1 MLDRKR
7 CLFVAA
13 FFREFFSSVEG
24 ARASIRAAS
33 QSSTTLVSE
42 VLSFISGTGVGIG
55 VASCAFGLG
64 ASASIMGAVPSSAS
78 VARYISSLLA
88 GFICDDK
95 LPNSQFINLI
105 DKVNNS
111 VLEDIVIHCG
121 IELFQAFQ
129 FQILLFTGNEINESI
144 LERLSRAAAWR
155 AKEYL
160 VRVSPPELSCDEMI
174 KAVLFGTL
182 DDTRYPHQLTFA
194 HNSQIIH
201 ANQVYEK
208 TAVLV
213 SPSLVFSYSQSC
225 IPEYGLRRPLLFER
239 DAFEGFPQGLS
250 YYVQGLDLF
259 PSQNLCPL
267 ASQQI
272 DFEREVE
279 LIKETISGMKL
290 ATKYDTNEIK
300 VLFTELLAE
309 FKQRRG
315 IGQSQGPDDGRG
327 GPGGHGGGSGGHG
340 GGSGGHGGGSGGHG
354 GGSGGHGGGSGGHG
368 DIVINISED
377 MDTSLSLSG
386 NKVSRH
392 SLSRKRRSDLP
403 TEANKKKRCIE
414 GKEKK
419 SQHFVDDGKLD
430 KVKSSVKVVHRLSST
445 NTQRV
450 YDKNLDLIYINSGLG
465 QTFVHEAVCN
475 FSYLKVSSLHIR
487 DNTMINLAD
496 HDGLTPLHY
505 ACTVGNLQMV
515 ELLYKCQANPNL
527 TDNLGNDALCYAAFN
542 GRLEIVKFLLTQG
555 YGFNL
560 GYKVTPLHLAA
571 LGGQVKTLEL
581 LFEKFSHCMKE
592 TSHDNNPISFA
603 IASGKRTVVDF
614 LIKKDRSLLD
624 KKDDTCVSPTIFAVL
639 HDQLEILKFLIKEG
653 ADISANDPDG
663 MNVLHYAVLSGK
675 SDIVSFLAK
684 NYPELIDVT
693 DRYAISPFG
702 YSMLMDMQSIREFLF
717 KQLFHSSR
725 GDLLSINTLGVI
737 VQHGHFALAEILLK
751 SSLQHMKRVNKDGM
765 TFLIMAILSSG
776 ELKLIEFLVKQDTNL
791 ISMPDSEGVTPI
803 YYAILFGRLKLV
815 QFLAR
820 QDPHLA
826 TSPDRDGIFPIDFA
840 AFLGNTRTVAFLSTL
855 HSGYECLEFLAQHY
869 PHLPTLCC
877 KQGRTFL
884 DLVGVCSE
892 LNLIKVLLKKR
903 PDLLR
908 AHDMYGMALI
918 HYSISFSRLEVV
930 EFLLNIQPGLIRFP
944 NKLGLIPIKF
954 AIFNNDLKMVS
965 FLSRKD
971 PTLIIDSHQNR
982 DLFSWAIMLCR
993 LESLESIFRIHHN
1006 VDKELLAFLLSFAY
1020 ENNRFEIAKFLTT
1033 SFPFLESRYFVSSI
1047 EIQDKALQ
1055 RILQNINNI
1064 LGYGNQ
1070 VRDVDDLLTLEFAT
1084 LNKCYDYCLQYRDI
1098 LLTAKQ
1104 YGLHNCSNQSFAV
1117 TSMEVIHEGDR
1128 TGYKCV
1134 NNVLTEFKQNVTSDT
1149 SRQVTLIVNLG
1160 NNHWVTLVIIYRS
1173 ENYFAYYAGCYN
1185 MGVEAGVSRS
1195 VEDVLGENVR
1205 IEDVS
1210 TVQEGDYYDS
1220 AIWALENAQAINTA
1234 LLENRNVNGCLR
1246 SHMDKKIKR
1255 ESISL
1260 ELERE
1265 NNSVY
1270 LPIQIEIPDQSREQ
1284 IYNLLIKSLK
1294 HKSARR
1300 AELSTCMVECF
1311 RVCDPELFG
1320 EEGEEVTI
1328 SRVER
1333 IPASGQEA
1341 PILLNV
1347 SGSSNF
1353 GNPRSALEV
1362 PEASSVFNHNRSGA
1376 TNSRR

>member
-1 MLDRKR
+1 M
-7 CLFVAA
+7 
-13 FFREFFSSVEG
+13 
-24 ARASIRAAS
+24 
-33 QSSTTLVSE
+33 SE
-42 VLSFISGTGVGIG
+42 VLSFISGAGVGVG

-64 ASASIMGAVPSSAS
+64 ASASVMGAVPSSAS
-78 VARYISSLLA
+78 IARYISSLVA
-88 GFICDDK
+88 SFICDDK
-95 LPNSQFINLI
+95 LKNIKFVNLV
-105 DKVNNS
+105 DKVNND
-111 VLEDIVIHCG
+111 VLEDLVIRCG

-129 FQILLFTGNEINESI
+129 FQILQFTGNEINESV
-144 LERLSRAAAWR
+144 LGKLSCAGAWR

-160 VRVSPPELSCDEMI
+160 IRTGPSELSCDEMI
-174 KAVLFGTL
+174 KAVLLGKL
-182 DDTRYPHQLTFA
+182 NDMRYSHSLAFT
-194 HNSQIIH
+194 HSSQTIC

-213 SPSLVFSYSQSC
+213 SSSLVFSYSQSC
-225 IPEYGLRRPLLFER
+225 IPEYGLRSPLVFEK
-239 DAFEGFPQGLS
+239 DAFEGFPQGVS
-250 YYVQGLDLF
+250 YYVKKIDIF
-259 PSQNLCPL
+259 PSQSLHPC

-279 LIKETISGMKL
+279 LIKESISGMKL

-327 GPGGHGGGSGGHG
+327 GSGGHG
-340 GGSGGHGGGSGGHG
+340 GGSGGYGGGSGGYG
-354 GGSGGHGGGSGGHG
+354 GGSGGYGGGSGGYGGGSGGYGGGSGGYGGGSGGYGGGSGGYGGGSGGYG
-368 DIVINISED
+368 DVVVDISED
-377 MDTSLSLSG
+377 MDISLSSSD

-414 GKEKK
+414 GEEKK

-450 YDKNLDLIYINSGLG
+450 YGKNLDLIYVNSYLG

-496 HDGLTPLHY
+496 RDGTTPFHY

-515 ELLYKCQANPNL
+515 ELLHKCQANPNL
-527 TDNLGNDALCYAAFN
+527 TDNLGNDALCYSAFN
-542 GRLEIVKFLLTQG
+542 GRLEIVKFLFAQG

-560 GYKVTPLHLAA
+560 GYKVPPLHLAA
-571 LGGQVKTLEL
+571 LGGQVKTLEF
-581 LFEKFSHCMKE
+581 LFEKFSRCMKE
-592 TSHDNNPISFA
+592 TSHDNNLIHFA
-603 IASGKRTVVDF
+603 IASGKREVVDF

-639 HDQLEILKFLIKEG
+639 HGQLEVLKFLIKEG
-653 ADISANDPDG
+653 ADISANDSG
-663 MNVLHYAVLSGK
+663 GANVLHHAVLSGK
-675 SDIVSFLAK
+675 SDIVSFLAE

-693 DRYAISPFG
+693 DRYGISPFG
-702 YSMLMDMQSIREFLF
+702 YSMLMDMQSIGEFLF
-717 KQLFHSSR
+717 KQLVHSSR
-725 GDLLSINTLGVI
+725 DGLLSINTLGVI

-751 SSLQHMKRVNKDGM
+751 SSLQHMKRVNKDGV

-791 ISMPDSEGVTPI
+791 ISMPGSEGVTPI
-803 YYAILFGRLKLV
+803 YYAILLGRLELV
-815 QFLAR
+815 KFLAR

-840 AFLGNTRTVAFLSTL
+840 AFLNKTRIVAFLSTL

-877 KQGRTFL
+877 EQGRTFL

-892 LNLIKVLLKKR
+892 LNLIKLLLKKR

-1070 VRDVDDLLTLEFAT
+1070 IRDVDDLLTLEFAT
-1084 LNKCYDYCLQYRDI
+1084 LNECYDYCLQYRDI
-1098 LLTAKQ
+1098 LLAAKQ

-1173 ENYFAYYAGCYN
+1173 ENYFAYYADCYN